1 MNIANKQTLFKFIL
15 ERLENG
21 VEKSTT
27 ELMEEFI
34 AAEQI
39 SNYHKRN
46 VKQQF
51 HRAALNLVEQGLI
64 QAKKYPDIRYLLF
77 SKSMG
82 NSVEPTPKES
92 PIDLTTSHPVQK
104 NVNDIESKLEQLED
118 EEASLKGRE
127 EGLNY
132 LLSLQPESGGTYRD
146 ELKQVRHERMRINAF
161 RSVIMNYNL

>member
-1 MNIANKQTLFKFIL
+1 MNIANKQTLIKFIL

-34 AAEQI
+34 AAEQF

-77 SKSMG
+77 SKSMD

-104 NVNDIESKLEQLED
+104 NVNDIVSKLVLF
-118 EEASLKGRE
+118 EA
-127 EGLNY
+127 
-132 LLSLQPESGGTYRD
+132 
-146 ELKQVRHERMRINAF
+146 
-161 RSVIMNYNL
+161 

>member
-15 ERLENG
+15 DGLENG

-34 AAEQI
+34 TAEQI

-51 HRAALNLVEQGLI
+51 HRAALNLVKQGLL
-64 QAKKYPDIRYLLF
+64 QAKKYPNIRYLLF
-77 SKSMG
+77 SKI
-82 NSVEPTPKES
+82 NSNSDEPALKENS
-92 PIDLTTSHPVQK
+92 RDLATQNPTRE
-104 NVNDIESKLEQLED
+104 NVDDILLKLELLED

-127 EGLNY
+127 EGLQY
-132 LLSLQPESGGTYRD
+132 LLTLQPENSGTYQD
-146 ELKQVRHERMRINAF
+146 ELKHVRHERIRINAF
-161 RSVIMNYNL
+161 RAVIESYSL